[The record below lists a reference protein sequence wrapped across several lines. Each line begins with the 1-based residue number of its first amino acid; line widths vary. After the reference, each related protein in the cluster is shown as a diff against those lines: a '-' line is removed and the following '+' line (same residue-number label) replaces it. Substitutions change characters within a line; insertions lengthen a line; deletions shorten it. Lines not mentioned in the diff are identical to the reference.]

1 MPRPYRFHVCA
12 NWLSAPPDHGIKK
25 KSAPFPPDTAI
36 GMWRDQVLTRP
47 RRGFSK
53 TPGEDFFYVQ
63 EVRVLGSS
71 SLVYSNCLVCRCETS
86 R

>member
-12 NWLSAPPDHGIKK
+12 QWLSAPPGHGLKK
-25 KSAPFPPDTAI
+25 KSVPFPPETAI
-36 GMWRDQVLTRP
+36 GTWRDLVLARP

-63 EVRVLGSS
+63 EVRAPGDVS
-71 SLVYSNCLVCRCETS
+71 
-86 R
+86 